1 LPEAPVLPDLLK
13 PGLTV
18 VFCGTAAG
26 TLSAKLGQYYANPQ
40 NKFWRT
46 LHVTGLTPRLF
57 APHEY
62 RELLTL
68 GIGATD
74 IAKHASGMDHNLP
87 KDALGRTALDDLRA
101 RILVAKPKILA
112 FTSLAGGRK
121 FLGPKVR
128 HGKQAEMLG
137 DTAIWVLPSP
147 SPVAQTAWN
156 ESVWHAL
163 AEDVAACRN
172 GGVEHPER
180 AS

>member
-1 LPEAPVLPDLLK
+1 M
-13 PGLTV
+13 

-46 LHVTGLTPRLF
+46 LHATGLTPRVF

-62 RELLTL
+62 RELLKL

-87 KDALGRTALDDLRA
+87 KEALGRAAIEDLRA
-101 RILVAKPKILA
+101 RILMAGPKILA
-112 FTSLAGGRK
+112 FTSLAGGRS
-121 FLGPKVR
+121 FLGPKIK

-137 DTAIWVLPSP
+137 DTVIWVLPSP

-156 ESVWHAL
+156 EAVWHDLARAVRAL
-163 AEDVAACRN
+163 PR
-172 GGVEHPER
+172 
-180 AS
+180 

>member
-1 LPEAPVLPDLLK
+1 
-13 PGLTV
+13 V

-40 NKFWRT
+40 NRFWRT
-46 LHVTGLTPRLF
+46 LHATRLTPRLF

-62 RELLTL
+62 RELLKL

-74 IAKHASGMDHNLP
+74 IAKHASGMDHKLP
-87 KDALGRTALDDLRA
+87 KDALGRAALDELQT
-101 RILVAKPKILA
+101 RILAARPRILA

-121 FLGPKVR
+121 FLGPKVL
-128 HGKQAEMLG
+128 HGKQAQTLRE
-137 DTAIWVLPSP
+137 TTIWVLPSP
-147 SPVAQTAWN
+147 SPAAQNAWN

-163 AEDVAACRN
+163 AKDVAAHRN
-172 GGVEHPER
+172 GGVEPPQT